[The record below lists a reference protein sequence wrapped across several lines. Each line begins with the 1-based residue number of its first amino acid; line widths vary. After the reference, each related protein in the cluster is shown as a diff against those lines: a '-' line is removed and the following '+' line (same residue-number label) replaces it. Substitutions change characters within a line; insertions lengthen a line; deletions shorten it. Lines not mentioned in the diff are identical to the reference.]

1 MTRQAPITLDDVF
14 GVARDLP
21 KNYVVRDSVDG
32 LLVNS
37 LSRDQHIVI
46 YGSSKQGKTCLRKYN
61 LKPSE
66 YSVITCSNKWSLAQ
80 LHGSILKE
88 VGYQIEGTTTRTI
101 GGETKIAAKFGGGFK
116 LFGANA
122 SGEGS
127 GEASTR
133 NADQYESRPIELD
146 PSDVNDIIAALD
158 AADAPKFLVLED
170 FHYLPED
177 TQQDFAVALKAF
189 HEASKYSFIV
199 VGVWRDQNRLVQQNG
214 DLTGRVVSI
223 DADRWSRTELSKV
236 ISEGERHLKVQFNDS
251 FKEDLLNGCF
261 NNVFI
266 VQESCRLAC
275 ERAGIF
281 ARQSSLTNVDADA
294 IALIREAVDAHSA
307 RYSGFLINFSVGF
320 QSSTLE
326 MYKWL
331 LLPVLKADMKTL
343 ERGLGYGYLR
353 TAIDERHPEAPI
365 NAGNITQALLST
377 ASLQVGKMTIKP
389 IILDYDQTNR
399 RLNVVDR
406 SFLIWLQHQDRNEL
420 LGLVDLPME

>member
-1 MTRQAPITLDDVF
+1 MVNDATISLDDVF

-21 KNYVVRDSVDG
+21 KNYVVRESVDG
-32 LLVNS
+32 RLINA

-61 LKPSE
+61 LKESE
-66 YSVITCSNKWSLAQ
+66 YNVVTCSNKWALAQ
-80 LHGSILKE
+80 LHSAILKE
-88 VGYQIEGTTTRTI
+88 VGYQVEGTATRTV
-101 GGETKIAAKFGGGFK
+101 GGETKISAKLGGAISYLAAKVNAEA
-116 LFGANA
+116 GA
-122 SGEGS
+122 
-127 GEASTR
+127 EASSTR
-133 NADQYESRPIELD
+133 TDQIDSRPIELD
-146 PSDVNDIIAALD
+146 PADVNDIIAALD
-158 AADAPKFLVLED
+158 AAKAPQFLVLED
-170 FHYLPED
+170 FHYLPEE
-177 TQQDFAVALKAF
+177 TQRDFAVALKAF

-223 DADRWSRTELSKV
+223 DADRWSHEELRQV
-236 ISEGERHLKVQFNDS
+236 VEDGERLLNITFDDA
-251 FKEDLLNGCF
+251 FKKDLLAGCF

-275 ERAGIF
+275 EEAGVYQKRRS
-281 ARQSSLTNVDADA
+281 RQQIIANAQ
-294 IALIREAVDAHSA
+294 ALIREAVDAHSA

-326 MYKWL
+326 MYRWL
-331 LLPVLKADMKTL
+331 LLPVLTSEMNAL
-343 ERGLGYGYLR
+343 ERGLDYGDLR
-353 TAIDERHPEAPI
+353 TVINERHPESPI

-406 SFLIWLQHQDRNEL
+406 SFLIWLQHQNRDEL
-420 LGLVDLPME
+420 LGLVDLPTR